1 MKAYRK
7 VEDHYEVRIEGGRL
21 ALLGVGAALVL
32 VLVFLLGVLVGK
44 GLWGGRRPVTV
55 PLAEGSREA
64 VPGPAA
70 AEPEKRPDLTFYDD
84 LKRPD
89 GKGTETFR
97 ATPVPPP
104 VAQAETAIP
113 PRPEP
118 EAPPAPA
125 PPAAAGTTAQRSRE
139 PPAPAQPKVE
149 PKPKPA
155 VPQAVFTVQVG
166 SFRDRGAA
174 EDLASRMK
182 AQGVSPQVVAA
193 PVGGRTWYRVQ
204 VGLYDT
210 RAEAENLY
218 RKTLRP
224 KGIQGFVTTR

>member
-55 PLAEGSREA
+55 PLAEGARD
-64 VPGPAA
+64 VLPGPATG
-70 AEPEKRPDLTFYDD
+70 EPEKRPDLTFYDD

-97 ATPVPPP
+97 ETPVPAP
-104 VAQAETAIP
+104 ATQAETAIP
-113 PRPEP
+113 ARPEP
-118 EAPPAPA
+118 EAPPSAP
-125 PPAAAGTTAQRSRE
+125 PPAAATSAQQPRE
-139 PPAPAQPKVE
+139 PPAPAKPRPE
-149 PKPKPA
+149 PKPA

-174 EDLASRMK
+174 EELAARMK

>member
-1 MKAYRK
+1 MKPYRK

-55 PLAEGSREA
+55 PLAEGPRD
-64 VPGPAA
+64 VLPAPSA
-70 AEPEKRPDLTFYDD
+70 GEPEKRPDLTFYDD

-97 ATPVPPP
+97 ETQVPAPAT
-104 VAQAETAIP
+104 QAETAIP
-113 PRPEP
+113 ARPEP
-118 EAPPAPA
+118 EAPPSA
-125 PPAAAGTTAQRSRE
+125 PPAASAQQPRE
-139 PPAPAQPKVE
+139 SPAPAKPRPE
-149 PKPKPA
+149 PKPA

-174 EDLASRMK
+174 EELAARMK
-182 AQGVSPQVVAA
+182 GQGVSPQVVAA